1 MVGTDS
7 VVLESDMASSRL
19 LRRSLSLEEEA
30 SMLAIETLRALR
42 GEFRL
47 ITEENTKDVYHA
59 AVLVQ
64 A

>member
-1 MVGTDS
+1 
-7 VVLESDMASSRL
+7 MAASRL
-19 LRRSLSLEEEA
+19 HRLSLSVEEEA
-30 SMLAIETLRALR
+30 SMSFIGTLRALR